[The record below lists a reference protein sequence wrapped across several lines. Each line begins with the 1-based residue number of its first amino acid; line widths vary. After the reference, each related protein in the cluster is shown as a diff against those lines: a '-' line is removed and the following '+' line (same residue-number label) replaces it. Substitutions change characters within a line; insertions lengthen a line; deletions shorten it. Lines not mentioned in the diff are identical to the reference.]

1 MVIRALTVDLDDT
14 LWDIWP
20 VMKRAEQMVLQF
32 AEQNL
37 PPSVVAAL
45 ADRDAV
51 WGLRTELLAEN
62 PQMANNLSLWRVA
75 AYQRTLERVG
85 LPQSEAEETA
95 NRLFQVYFQWRN
107 SVDLFA
113 GVEPVLQQ
121 MSGTIRLGSLTNGN
135 ADLEAIGIDKYFDFC
150 MSSSDVGSRKPEA
163 QIFIAAAE
171 AAGCAPEQV
180 LHPRRP
186 PRARRRWRQTGRH
199 AGTLVQPAGDTL
211 GGQWPAPRA
220 VAPMVRPTR
229 FAATFAESLMLLWML
244 MRWKNQPRFLELR
257 FKERRSFLC
266 FSVLYMS
273 F

>member
-51 WGLRTELLAEN
+51 WSLRTELLAEN

-85 LPQSEAEETA
+85 LPQNEAEETA
-95 NRLFQVYFQWRN
+95 DRLFQVYFQWRN

-180 LHPRRP
+180 LHLGDHPEQDVDGARQAGMQALWFNPQGTPWEGSGQP
-186 PRARRRWRQTGRH
+186 PEQLRQWSD
-199 AGTLVQPAGDTL
+199 LPD
-211 GGQWPAPRA
+211 
-220 VAPMVRPTR
+220 
-229 FAATFAESLMLLWML
+229 LLQRL
-244 MRWKNQPRFLELR
+244 QNP
-257 FKERRSFLC
+257 
-266 FSVLYMS
+266 
-273 F
+273 